1 MVGYTDKFEKTGDPS
16 MLHVSQRSPLCGFPG
31 EILDELFLQQ
41 CTRYLDH
48 SNVPGILA
56 FKTRHVQMVIH
67 DEIVEVRDPNHIVV
81 DLVLKCDVV
90 SVNYMSLES
99 IPENST
105 PIPLAMEAEEIDV
118 AALIQPVKPECPGE
132 SVSLEPIP
140 KNNAPIPLAME
151 AVHIEIVSPI
161 QPECSRHP
169 HIYDIREVR
178 FCHCRGSN
186 TVEVQHAICC
196 SIIGGTILLIYLILT
211 AVF

>member
-1 MVGYTDKFEKTGDPS
+1 
-16 MLHVSQRSPLCGFPG
+16 
-31 EILDELFLQQ
+31 
-41 CTRYLDH
+41 
-48 SNVPGILA
+48 
-56 FKTRHVQMVIH
+56 
-67 DEIVEVRDPNHIVV
+67 
-81 DLVLKCDVV
+81 
-90 SVNYMSLES
+90 MSLES

-105 PIPLAMEAEEIDV
+105 PIPLAMEAEEIEI
-118 AALIQPVKPECPGE
+118 AAPIQPECPGESVSLEPIPKNNAPIPLAIETVHIDIAAPMQPECPGE

-151 AVHIEIVSPI
+151 SVQIV

-169 HIYDIREVR
+169 DLYDIREVR